1 MIWPPIRRRSQYP
14 AKKSPNWIAAWRLT
28 AAIPA
33 RSPLGRPFSSGFSAR
48 LLAVSELVFLL
59 SAETDIQAAFEFYEA
74 FQAGRGEI
82 FMRHLDVAFGQVR
95 AFPEIA
101 PLFHEPHR
109 RLLVRG
115 FPYGI
120 FYTVEGRRIII
131 SGVMD
136 LRQDP

>member
-1 MIWPPIRRRSQYP
+1 
-14 AKKSPNWIAAWRLT
+14 
-28 AAIPA
+28 
-33 RSPLGRPFSSGFSAR
+33 
-48 LLAVSELVFLL
+48 VSELVFLL
-59 SAETDIQAAFEFYEA
+59 SADADIQAAFEFYEA

-101 PLFHEPHR
+101 PLFHASHR
-109 RLLVRG
+109 RLLMRG

-120 FYTVEGRRIII
+120 FYTIEGGRIIV

-136 LRQDP
+136 LRQDPQSIHRRLRD